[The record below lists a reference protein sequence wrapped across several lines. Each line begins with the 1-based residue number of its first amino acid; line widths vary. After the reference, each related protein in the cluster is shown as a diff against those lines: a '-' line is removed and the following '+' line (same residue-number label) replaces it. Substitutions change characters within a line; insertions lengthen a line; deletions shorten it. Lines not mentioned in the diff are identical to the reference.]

1 MGPKSALSVGRN
13 GWLNEGI
20 KRWKLFDNQNLK
32 STPKKGDR
40 IKFEP
45 IQYFQIYLKYKLFRN
60 FFLKGVQTQQ
70 ESSNLLNLFSG
81 LGAESIFIRK
91 NIRFL
96 AQKNSEWTHN
106 NEST

>member
-1 MGPKSALSVGRN
+1 MTQWR
-13 GWLNEGI
+13 I
-20 KRWKLFDNQNLK
+20 KRWKLIDNQNLK

-70 ESSNLLNLFSG
+70 ESSSLLNLFSG
-81 LGAESIFIRK
+81 LDAESIFIRK
-91 NIRFL
+91 
-96 AQKNSEWTHN
+96 KY
-106 NEST
+106 